1 MEGPFR
7 QSLGVP
13 AESVNFKQNHFDTV
27 NTKLDELVS
36 LNDTDIFSRESFT
49 CEEVIKGVDN
59 LNSGKAPGYDSF
71 TKEHIQNAGFGMVRI
86 ITLIFNQIL
95 VMEYIPINFRRG
107 V

>member
-49 CEEVIKGVDN
+49 CEEVIKGIDN
-59 LNSGKAPGYDSF
+59 LNSGKAPGYDRF